1 MAESFRSPR
10 KIVRRLRYLPLA
22 IQKIRN
28 WPSFMYHYALG
39 LTPSAAYRFRN
50 GARLIIGRG
59 IDHVPIIEIFLEEE
73 YGSVP
78 HGAVVI
84 DLGANIGVFTI
95 YAAATA
101 REVRVYAYEPMPE
114 FFAVL
119 NENVRLNR
127 NSESV
132 QAFNCAVAS
141 EVGAR
146 HLDIGDAG
154 FFFPRFVDS
163 ASNKNSKTL
172 AVRCTTLAQ
181 ILKSNHLDH
190 VDFLKMDCEG
200 AEYEILYS
208 TALSDLKRINE
219 IRMEYHNLDSDTRHV
234 DGLKRFFAENGFR
247 VTHQHAT
254 SETNGTLW
262 VKRD

>member
-1 MAESFRSPR
+1 MPFWRKMAESFRSPR

-95 YAAATA
+95 YAATTA

-119 NENVRLNR
+119 NENIRLNR

-132 QAFNCAVAS
+132 QAFQLRS
-141 EVGAR
+141 GVGSR
-146 HLDIGDAG
+146 REDI
-154 FFFPRFVDS
+154 
-163 ASNKNSKTL
+163 
-172 AVRCTTLAQ
+172 
-181 ILKSNHLDH
+181 
-190 VDFLKMDCEG
+190 
-200 AEYEILYS
+200 S
-208 TALSDLKRINE
+208 T
-219 IRMEYHNLDSDTRHV
+219 
-234 DGLKRFFAENGFR
+234 
-247 VTHQHAT
+247 
-254 SETNGTLW
+254 
-262 VKRD
+262 